1 MKLREI
7 LEEEKIPTDELKK
20 TTVTL
25 PQLMRIALQDI
36 RERHKLSWQEV
47 SRRTIEHGFS
57 LLEHKYNKIIVEI
70 YEKRRELRYPE
81 VRKIRNYMVDAKVT
95 IDGLEKVARKG
106 VNVRSNIFGGISNMA
121 EKLSLEVS
129 SMLRL
134 CIYYSLVTSDEL
146 PDEVINEAKKQIEN
160 FKFELLWTN
169 VVLMGYVV
177 SEKLWQENKER
188 WIKELEENED

>member
-7 LEEEKIPTDELKK
+7 LEEEKVPTEELKK

-57 LLEHKYNKIIVEI
+57 LLEHKYIKVITEI

-121 EKLSLEVS
+121 EKLNLEVS

-146 PDEVINEAKKQIEN
+146 PDEVIREAKKQIES
-160 FKFELLWTN
+160 FKFELLWTKA
-169 VVLMGYVV
+169 VL
-177 SEKLWQENKER
+177 
-188 WIKELEENED
+188 I